1 MQISIVNLRD
11 GRTTKID
18 TPDNITIKD
27 LKNMFFIKEG
37 THPSKQVLFY
47 EGQLLADY
55 RTLAH
60 YQFQSETALML
71 AVDEECIDIF
81 IRTPDGEN
89 TTLHVKSADTIASLK
104 AKIEVEMDYDF
115 QETQLSFQ
123 DSFLENH
130 RKLSDYA
137 IEDHSLLKL
146 TVRYN

>member
-1 MQISIVNLRD
+1 MQISIANLRD
-11 GRTTKID
+11 GCTTKMHAA
-18 TPDNITIKD
+18 TNITIGD
-27 LKNMFFIKEG
+27 LKGMFFIKEG
-37 THPSKQVLFY
+37 IHPSKQVLIY
-47 EGQLLADY
+47 EGQLLADHH
-55 RTLAH
+55 TLAH
-60 YQFQSETALML
+60 YQIQAETALML
-71 AVDEECIDIF
+71 AVDEECIAIF

-104 AKIEVEMDYDF
+104 AKIEVEMDYGF